1 VRIGSLLGL
10 FLFILS
16 VYILWKIKTVILLGF
31 AAVVFA
37 TTLNRL
43 VRFLL
48 RFRLKR
54 AFAIIISV
62 GFCLGLLVGFFVLV
76 VPPFVNQVQQLIDL
90 VPIGLQQ
97 IPEWA
102 NWVRNL
108 VPDGLLE
115 DIGGLKVFTQNLRSW
130 ATKLFGNFFDI
141 FYSSIGLVLNMLL
154 VVVVTIMLLA
164 NPEPYRQGFILLF
177 PAFYRRRI
185 KEILDECEDTLG
197 GWAVGILFNMTVIAI
212 LSGVG
217 LWILQVQLPLAN
229 GLLAGIFTFIP
240 NLGPTLSVIPPV
252 ALALLDSPWKAV
264 AVVILYI
271 LIQQIESNILTPLV
285 MQKQVSLLP
294 AVTLLSQMAF
304 AIFFGIFGLFLA
316 LPIVVVAQVCL
327 KEVLVKDILNK
338 WE

>member
-1 VRIGSLLGL
+1 MRLGSLLGL
-10 FLFILS
+10 FFFIIS
-16 VYILWKIKTVILLGF
+16 VYILWRIKTVILLGF

-54 AFAIIISV
+54 TFAVIISV
-62 GFCLGLLVGFFVLV
+62 GFCLGLLAVFFVLV
-76 VPPFVNQVQQLIDL
+76 VPPFVDQVQQLIDL

-97 IPEWA
+97 IPQWA
-102 NWVRNL
+102 NWVRNV
-108 VPDGLLE
+108 VPDGLLDE
-115 DIGGLKVFTQNLRSW
+115 IGGLKVFTQDLRSW
-130 ATKLFGNFFDI
+130 ATRLFGNFFDL

-154 VVVVTIMLLA
+154 VGVVTIMLLA
-164 NPEPYRQGFILLF
+164 NPEPYRQVFILLF
-177 PAFYRRRI
+177 PAFYRHRVQ
-185 KEILDECEDTLG
+185 EILDECEDTLG
-197 GWAVGILFNMTVIAI
+197 GWAVGILFNMMVIAI
-212 LSGVG
+212 FSGLG

-264 AVVILYI
+264 AVVVLYI
-271 LIQQIESNILTPLV
+271 IIQQIESNILTPLV
-285 MQKQVSLLP
+285 MQRQVSLLP

-304 AIFFGIFGLFLA
+304 AIFFGILGLFLA
-316 LPIVVVAQVCL
+316 LPIVVVAQVFL

-338 WE
+338 WK

>member
-1 VRIGSLLGL
+1 MRLGSLLGL
-10 FLFILS
+10 FLFIIS

-37 TTLNRL
+37 TTLNRM
-43 VRFLL
+43 VRSLQ

-54 AFAIIISV
+54 PLAIIISV
-62 GFCLGLLVGFFVLV
+62 GFCLGLLIGFFVV
-76 VPPFVNQVQQLIDL
+76 IVPPFVDQVQQLIDL
-90 VPIGLQQ
+90 VPIGLQE
-97 IPEWA
+97 IPKWS
-102 NWVRNL
+102 NWLSNV

-115 DIGGLKVFTQNLRSW
+115 DIGGLKVFTQDLRSW

-154 VVVVTIMLLA
+154 VGVVTIMLLA
-164 NPEPYRQGFILLF
+164 NPDAYRNAFILLF

-185 KEILDECEDTLG
+185 QEILDECEDTLG

-212 LSGVG
+212 LSGLG

-252 ALALLDSPWKAV
+252 ALALIDSPWKAL
-264 AVVILYI
+264 AVVILYVV
-271 LIQQIESNILTPLV
+271 IQQIESNVLTPLV

-294 AVTLLSQMAF
+294 AVTLLSQMSF

-316 LPIVVVAQVCL
+316 LPIVVVAQVWL
-327 KEVLVKDILNK
+327 KEVLIKDILNQ

>member
-1 VRIGSLLGL
+1 MRLGPLLGL
-10 FLFILS
+10 FLFIIT

-31 AAVVFA
+31 TAVVFA
-37 TTLNRL
+37 TTLNRM
-43 VRFLL
+43 VRFLQG
-48 RFRLKR
+48 FWLKR
-54 AFAIIISV
+54 PLAIIISV

-76 VPPFVNQVQQLIDL
+76 VPPFVDQVQQLIDL
-90 VPIGLQQ
+90 VPIGLQE
-97 IPEWA
+97 IPKWS
-102 NWVRNL
+102 NWLRNV
-108 VPDGLLE
+108 VPDGLIE
-115 DIGGLKVFTQNLRSW
+115 DIGGLRVFTQDLRSW

-154 VVVVTIMLLA
+154 VGVVTIMLLA
-164 NPEPYRQGFILLF
+164 NPDPYRQGFILLF

-185 KEILDECEDTLG
+185 QEILDECEDTLG

-212 LSGVG
+212 LSGLG

-252 ALALLDSPWKAV
+252 ALALIDSPWKAL
-264 AVVILYI
+264 AVVVLYVV
-271 LIQQIESNILTPLV
+271 IQQIESNILTPLV

-316 LPIVVVAQVCL
+316 LPIVVVVQVCL
-327 KEVLVKDILNK
+327 KEVLIKDILNK